1 MNDLRARLEN
11 LAAHNQTIT
20 YGTLARDLG
29 LTAPGSI
36 AVLTGMLETL
46 MEQDASLGR
55 PFLASICA
63 GKQNDNQ
70 PALGFF
76 VKARALGVFTGDDP
90 VAFTAEQRLA
100 LSQIVGN
107 S

>member
-20 YGTLARDLG
+20 YGTLAGDLG

-36 AVLTGMLETL
+36 AVLTVMLETL

-55 PFLASICA
+55 AFAQASRTTISPHWGFL
-63 GKQNDNQ
+63 
-70 PALGFF
+70 
-76 VKARALGVFTGDDP
+76 
-90 VAFTAEQRLA
+90 
-100 LSQIVGN
+100 
-107 S
+107 